1 MRSLFGPR
9 PKRVTEATPEQIA
22 MSGAAA
28 GSWGVDPIDGEAGWT
43 PLGRHGREIPDFTLE
58 KARANS
64 VASYRTN
71 PLAKAIVDTYVAFC
85 VGDVGVSYTCS
96 NEDVEEVV
104 KEFWED
110 PYNDLAN
117 RQEHLLRDM
126 LVMGE
131 MCLELMSGENSG
143 VTRFR
148 PVQVSEI
155 TGVTLLNKNPM
166 TVDQIKFEINMVP
179 RRPPLTIVRHDDI
192 TGLRT
197 GDALWFRPWRTLTS
211 DVRSAPFMMPI
222 LDWLDSY
229 DTVLSN
235 LIDRTSLA
243 RYLVWDVTVEGGQ
256 EAVDNFIRARG
267 GTAIPRSGTVEIH
280 NQSVQWEPKTVSTG
294 AQEDTMANQSVMTLI
309 AGGTGLAKT
318 WLAEPEGANKAT
330 SQTMAE
336 PVRRRVQG
344 VQKAYLGCMQE
355 LLRTVV
361 DRAVTAGRLP
371 GTITSFDEKTGQETK
386 IPTSQAVL
394 VQGPEVAAADSQTTA
409 QVLLNLSTGLKNL
422 TDGGTLARKAARV
435 AAKKA
440 WEDYTGRTYTADLDE
455 PDEQDKAIEDAMV
468 QQQAAAKLAAQA
480 QPAGAP
486 PSGGGGGAAKPAGR
500 PAGSNGQ
507 NVPGVN
513 TGKGKNAPA
522 KEADWD
528 PKDHPRDER
537 GQFTDTPGGFSG
549 LSLDE
554 LAYEMPKALA
564 AGDTDRFEQLIAEY
578 QARSASSKPKP
589 KPPVAGG
596 RPSITSEPLSQS
608 ERMSVEGYMQTHGN
622 MIYNQ
627 GLRDGTIM
635 ADPAGV
641 SSVRDLDSAIA
652 KHTVQNDAVVYRGI
666 SLPPGLDIS
675 VGAVFSDTA
684 YTSTTGDRAMAQ
696 RFADMRATG
705 QSDDLNTFMV
715 DALGG
720 EPVVMRIKV
729 PAGSHLM
736 PGDDTVDEF
745 VLPRDARFRVTGRDQ
760 DGVVDVEYLPG
771 KNVPKEA

>member
-28 GSWGVDPIDGEAGWT
+28 GSWGIDPIDGEAGWT
-43 PLGRHGREIPDFTLE
+43 PLGRHGREIPDFTIE

-64 VASYRTN
+64 VAAYRTN
-71 PLAKAIVDTYVAFC
+71 PLAKAVIDTYVAFC
-85 VGDVGVSYTCS
+85 VGDVGVSYVCS
-96 NEDVEEVV
+96 NEDVEEIV

-126 LVMGE
+126 LIMGE

-179 RRPPLTIVRHDDI
+179 RRPPLTVVRHDDI

-294 AQEDTMANQSVMTLI
+294 AQEDTMANQAVMTLI

-361 DRAVTAGRLP
+361 DRAVAAGRLP

-455 PDEQDKAIEDAMV
+455 PDEQDKAIEQAMV
-468 QQQAAAKLAAQA
+468 QQQAAAQLAAQGGET
-480 QPAGAP
+480 PGVGKP
-486 PSGGGGGAAKPAGR
+486 PSGGAGGAAKQGGR
-500 PAGSNGQ
+500 PPGSNGQ

-513 TGKGKNAPA
+513 TGKGKNASV
-522 KEADWD
+522 KEAADWD
-528 PKDHPRDER
+528 PAEHPRDLR
-537 GQFTDTPGGFSG
+537 GRFKDKDEVAFAMSDALKAGDMDQFRELMALHQAMSGNQTP
-549 LSLDE
+549 
-554 LAYEMPKALA
+554 A
-564 AGDTDRFEQLIAEY
+564 AGPPKSGKPVIQRTSQLTQAE
-578 QARSASSKPKP
+578 
-589 KPPVAGG
+589 
-596 RPSITSEPLSQS
+596 T
-608 ERMSVEGYMQTHGN
+608 MSMDGYVTPTGN
-622 MIYNQ
+622 DIYNR
-627 GLRDGTIM
+627 GLRDGSTSFSM
-635 ADPAGV
+635 
-641 SSVRDLDSAIA
+641 VRDLDSAIK
-652 KHTVQNDAVVYRGI
+652 KHEVKYDTTVYRGI
-666 SLPPGLDIS
+666 ALSPGIDLTPGGTLTD
-675 VGAVFSDTA
+675 VA
-684 YTSTTGDRAMAQ
+684 YTSTTSDREMAQ
-696 RFADMRATG
+696 KFAELRTTG
-705 QSDDLNTFMV
+705 QAEGLNDFMV
-715 DALGG
+715 NALGG
-720 EPVVMRIKV
+720 EPVVMEIKV
-729 PAGSHLM
+729 PAGAHMM
-736 PGDDTVDEF
+736 PGDDSVDEF
-745 VLPRDARFRVTGRDQ
+745 VLPRNSKFKIDSFEN
-760 DGVVDVEYLPG
+760 GVAKVHL
-771 KNVPKEA
+771 VP